1 MDQSD
6 SLFHNLCPEF
16 LALLVHPNHTPV
28 VTCTA
33 GRSDYL
39 KVGDDPSSL
48 VPHTSGQYLKVGDGP
63 SSPVPHT
70 SGQYLKAGDGCS
82 NYLKVGDG
90 RWIVH
95 MLLSSVAP
103 LQVARSCY
111 ILIVTLAVGVRKVVS
126 IQSLHQHMNSGSHVN
141 TSR

>member
-48 VPHTSGQYLKVGDGP
+48 
-63 SSPVPHT
+63 VPHT